1 MIVGLKQSVPH
12 VIQAIPEVTITG
24 EWLAEKISASLH
36 SLAHT
41 GFTVCGIITD
51 NHNSNVN
58 AFKSLKQ
65 KFGKGDQLFIQHPSN
80 PHKNIYLIFDTP
92 HLIKNVRNNLL
103 NSRRFV
109 FPQFDYEKDDIEIH
123 CPTGYLAWSDLHQI
137 FEHDVKLQSNLKKA
151 YKLSY
156 QVLHPGN
163 KKQSV
168 PLALAIFHET
178 TTAAFESYFPE
189 REDTSKFLK
198 MINTWRLICNSKEMS
213 HPNPLGNAVRVGDG
227 KTDFLEALADWLEK
241 WHDDCP
247 AFTLT
252 SKTSYALVL
261 TLRAQSG
268 LIKELL
274 SEGYDFVMTSR
285 LQSDPIERR
294 FSQYRQMSGGRLLVS
309 LREATNSER
318 IIRYHSLVKA
328 DINLWK
334 EDLGSDKPSLDF
346 SALLALLSEHEIEI
360 AESTLDSS
368 SEEVSATIAGYIA
381 KKLAKRSNCD
391 SCKSL
396 LIANSM
402 DLVENHYLNLFS
414 RVGLIVPSAKLAEY
428 TIHCFAIMD
437 YSYNIVQA
445 HGVRDV
451 RATYTQI
458 FDRFSPQIDICCSK
472 HNNWGL
478 KFAAKIVINTFFNNK
493 QTVSSDSAR
502 KDTVVALKKRQRTK

>member
-1 MIVGLKQSVPH
+1 MFLQKEASYQSGDYVGEDEEGELYKGIACFMIVGLKQPVPH

-36 SLAHT
+36 SLAQT
-41 GFTVCGIITD
+41 GFTVRGIVTD

-80 PHKNIYLIFDTP
+80 PHKNIHLFFDTP
-92 HLIKNVRNNLL
+92 HLIKNVQNNLV

-109 FPQFDYEKDDIEIH
+109 FPQFDYEKDVIEIH
-123 CPTGYLAWSDLHQI
+123 CPAGYLAWSDLHQI

-151 YKLSY
+151 HKLSY

-168 PLALAIFHET
+168 HFALAIFHET

-189 REDTSKFLK
+189 REDASKFLK
-198 MINTWRLICNSKEMS
+198 MINSWWLLCNSKEMS
-213 HPNPLGNAVRVGDG
+213 HPNPPGNAVRVGNG

-252 SKTSYALVL
+252 SKTSYAL
-261 TLRAQSG
+261 
-268 LIKELL
+268 

-294 FSQYRQMSGGRLLVS
+294 FSQYRQMSGGRFLVS
-309 LREATNSER
+309 LREVTNSER
-318 IIRYHSLVKA
+318 IIRCRSLVKA
-328 DINLWK
+328 DINFWK
-334 EDLGSDKPSLDF
+334 EDFGSDKPSLDF

-368 SEEVSATIAGYIA
+368 SEEVSTTIAGYIA
-381 KKLAKRSNCD
+381 NTNTNTNTRS
-391 SCKSL
+391 
-396 LIANSM
+396 
-402 DLVENHYLNLFS
+402 V
-414 RVGLIVPSAKLAEY
+414 
-428 TIHCFAIMD
+428 
-437 YSYNIVQA
+437 
-445 HGVRDV
+445 
-451 RATYTQI
+451 
-458 FDRFSPQIDICCSK
+458 
-472 HNNWGL
+472 
-478 KFAAKIVINTFFNNK
+478 
-493 QTVSSDSAR
+493 
-502 KDTVVALKKRQRTK
+502 TKTCGA